1 MGAGSRQWRRRFLLP
16 CLSFLIGICLTVE
29 FSSSSSSSSKLK
41 TVKTEVQTRVRRSD
55 SVDTKVVLTQRHA
68 LIETPDISSY
78 AYSPP
83 PAQFIL
89 VTSQEGGVGQQENQ
103 DHNLATT
110 NQEQDEE
117 HNHQEVAVG
126 EEYTQE
132 LQHPKQVEV
141 ELQVG
146 EQDVRTP
153 IFSSY
158 GVLPQAS
165 MDQKKEQSLSDNH
178 IFNVTSTS
186 VSSGVK
192 VEEGESG
199 KSGEGESLVLL
210 KEDAEVRE
218 EEEEVIEEVD
228 SMAKLFKFKP
238 VLMRPVVWKN
248 GGAQSDS
255 ELESESNSVTHPPT
269 PFQVGIPLP
278 AFEVADQ
285 VSRDDSFAVPP
296 LVPNNGGPSLKCN
309 GLGSDKMAIAV
320 LHNIE
325 NPRAGER
332 YDVLRSTWIRHF
344 RNTLMYVKH
353 REGSLGADY
362 LNILKELKSKF
373 PPSKGRGKAGV
384 EWYVMVHD
392 DTYLYGRNLLCYLAT
407 YNFERRLI
415 LGATHCKGKN
425 FSSSLLSPLSLTIMP
440 GPNFVCKSGGIL
452 DTLSHTTTI
461 NKQGGGGGGGGGWL
475 GWTSGGSG
483 IVLSAGASVSLQ
495 VKSCLKYYRKNWNY
509 KVPAADVVFS
519 CCSRDSHLE
528 KIHNEGFVNGPPGHQ
543 ECQCQK
549 QGTPLCTLSSSAKHG
564 SHDDVLYRRR
574 LTYHHVRPDLMRL
587 LFAQEVNTLFKREYS
602 YSRLHHAS
610 ARNESSKSNKKRNRH
625 HGTLGVYDL
634 DDAKVI
640 HVRKKRSK
648 DKGK

>member
-29 FSSSSSSSSKLK
+29 FSSSSSSSKLK

-199 KSGEGESLVLL
+199 KSGEGESLMLL

-238 VLMRPVVWKN
+238 VLMRPVVW
-248 GGAQSDS
+248 
-255 ELESESNSVTHPPT
+255 T
-269 PFQVGIPLP
+269 P
-278 AFEVADQ
+278 
-285 VSRDDSFAVPP
+285 S
-296 LVPNNGGPSLKCN
+296 
-309 GLGSDKMAIAV
+309 
-320 LHNIE
+320 
-325 NPRAGER
+325 
-332 YDVLRSTWIRHF
+332 
-344 RNTLMYVKH
+344 
-353 REGSLGADY
+353 
-362 LNILKELKSKF
+362 
-373 PPSKGRGKAGV
+373 
-384 EWYVMVHD
+384 
-392 DTYLYGRNLLCYLAT
+392 
-407 YNFERRLI
+407 
-415 LGATHCKGKN
+415 
-425 FSSSLLSPLSLTIMP
+425 
-440 GPNFVCKSGGIL
+440 
-452 DTLSHTTTI
+452 
-461 NKQGGGGGGGGGWL
+461 
-475 GWTSGGSG
+475 
-483 IVLSAGASVSLQ
+483 
-495 VKSCLKYYRKNWNY
+495 WNQ
-509 KVPAADVVFS
+509 
-519 CCSRDSHLE
+519 
-528 KIHNEGFVNGPPGHQ
+528 NQ
-543 ECQCQK
+543 TQ
-549 QGTPLCTLSSSAKHG
+549 
-564 SHDDVLYRRR
+564 
-574 LTYHHVRPDLMRL
+574 
-587 LFAQEVNTLFKREYS
+587 
-602 YSRLHHAS
+602 
-610 ARNESSKSNKKRNRH
+610 
-625 HGTLGVYDL
+625 
-634 DDAKVI
+634 
-640 HVRKKRSK
+640 
-648 DKGK
+648 